1 MTLNVKTDVMKI
13 ASVQTQYIASNIPD
27 NEYIYVLN
35 GEANPQMLDKD
46 VVIEN
51 TILKSGQKI
60 AMPDSKQTS
69 LLARESVI
77 LVENSSD
84 DLLGDVFYTWV
95 LAKAGVM
102 QDASTGKLMKKLLRR
117 LKHL

>member
-1 MTLNVKTDVMKI
+1 MTLDLKNGRVFVNQIPNDEGQMTLNVKTDVMKI

-51 TILKSGQKI
+51 TILKSGQKLQCLI
-60 AMPDSKQTS
+60 QNR
-69 LLARESVI
+69 LLCWHVN
-77 LVENSSD
+77 L
-84 DLLGDVFYTWV
+84 
-95 LAKAGVM
+95 
-102 QDASTGKLMKKLLRR
+102 
-117 LKHL
+117 